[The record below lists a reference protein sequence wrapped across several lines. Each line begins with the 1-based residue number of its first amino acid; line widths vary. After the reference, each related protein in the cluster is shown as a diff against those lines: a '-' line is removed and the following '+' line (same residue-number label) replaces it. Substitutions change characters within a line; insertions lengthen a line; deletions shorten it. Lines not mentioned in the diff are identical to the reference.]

1 MHTCRIGLALLL
13 TLPLVACDASLS
25 EPGPQMGSEPPR
37 ASVQATGFVTAGRA
51 TDAAGQPLPD
61 VNVEVWGKH
70 EVGGG
75 PISYTAVTG
84 ADGTYRQEAMAPGTY
99 TAVAWRELSYNGR
112 DYKLPLKPVQGE
124 IDQEYQAKDG
134 LSRDFVW
141 QISGEQPAARG
152 DEHYGGDLTVSGV
165 DGLSRYLD
173 LPDGTP
179 ITVTLTPD
187 GPLMDGSAG
196 KTLTYE
202 VPYQQTLYLKEIEDI
217 PLGRYTVSAT
227 AEGVGPL
234 RLTGTG
240 VTGTADDHYGTTATI
255 EFLPKPSETRPYQA
269 PAVAATSVYLRQ

>member
-1 MHTCRIGLALLL
+1 MHTRRIGLALLL

-75 PISYTAVTG
+75 PISYTTVTG
-84 ADGTYRQEAMAPGTY
+84 ADGTYRQEGMAPGTY

-112 DYKLPLKPVQGE
+112 DYKLPLKPVTGE
-124 IDQEYQAKDG
+124 IDHEYQAKNG
-134 LSRDFVW
+134 LARDFVW

-196 KTLTYE
+196 QTLTYE
-202 VPYQQTLYLKEIEDI
+202 VPYKQTLYLKEIEDI